1 MDNAKVLILCWLRS
15 MILKIDAATFYVHM
29 TKHSQ
34 ISRKISFKIDYNC
47 HHNIFTVRCNYVV
60 LVVLAQVVIIIVYT
74 ISYLYISLFIYLS
87 ILFNLLFLA
96 LTLLSHIDW
105 YELEIIL
112 WIVCTFFLFVF
123 FFTILSTW
131 SKVFQFQF
139 QQKLK
144 VPQHQQCLLRN
155 THVEQMII
163 YKCLFVN

>member
-60 LVVLAQVVIIIVYT
+60 LVVLAQVVIIIVST

-123 FFTILSTW
+123 FLQFCRHEIKYSNSNSNKNWKYHNISSVYCAIRMWNKWLFTNVYL
-131 SKVFQFQF
+131 
-139 QQKLK
+139 
-144 VPQHQQCLLRN
+144 
-155 THVEQMII
+155 
-163 YKCLFVN
+163 